1 MDSHGLTGLFGLSF
15 LAATLVPLGS
25 EWLVALLVSKGA
37 PMAAVV
43 IVATA
48 GNVLG
53 SLSTYVIGLWGATR
67 LIERWLR
74 FDPPQMAKAR
84 TFFRRYGAWSL
95 LMAWLPGIGDPLCLV
110 AGSLRFSLVR
120 FILLVATGKAFRY
133 GLVAAA
139 AHGMA
144 G

>member
-1 MDSHGLTGLFGLSF
+1 MTEYGLPALFGLSF

-25 EWLVALLVSKGA
+25 EWLVALLVAKGVSA
-37 PMAAVV
+37 VAVV
-43 IVATA
+43 AVATT

-53 SLSTYVIGLWGATR
+53 SLSTYWIGLWGATW
-67 LIERWLR
+67 LIDRWLR
-74 FDPPQMAKAR
+74 IDAQKMARAR
-84 TFFRRYGAWSL
+84 RFFRRYGSWSL

-110 AGSLRFSLVR
+110 AGSLRFALVP
-120 FILLVATGKAFRY
+120 FVLLVAAGKALRY

-139 AHGMA
+139 AHGVA

>member
-1 MDSHGLTGLFGLSF
+1 MDGYGLPGLFGLSF

-25 EWLVALLVSKGA
+25 EWLVALLAAQGVSA
-37 PMAAVV
+37 VAVV
-43 IVATA
+43 LVATA

-53 SLSTYVIGLWGATR
+53 SLSTYFIGLWGTTW
-67 LIERWLR
+67 LIDRWLR
-74 FDPPQMAKAR
+74 FDARQMAKAA
-84 TFFRRYGAWSL
+84 TFFRRYGSWSL

-110 AGSLRFSLVR
+110 AGSLRFALVR
-120 FILLVATGKAFRY
+120 FILLVAAGKAFRY

-139 AHGMA
+139 AQGLA